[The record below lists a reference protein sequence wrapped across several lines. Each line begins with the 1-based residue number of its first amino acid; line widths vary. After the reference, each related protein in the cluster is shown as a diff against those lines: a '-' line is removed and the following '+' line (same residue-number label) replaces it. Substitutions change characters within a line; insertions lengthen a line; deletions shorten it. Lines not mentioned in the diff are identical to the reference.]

1 MTEVRCTM
9 NARGGFIE
17 SDAPYL
23 VESPGTGAGVML
35 TLDSSIQRACEAV
48 GIEMVDKG
56 CIVVLDAPTGRV
68 RASVSLPLY
77 DPENVAASIARQD
90 TSLVNRALS
99 AYNVGSVFKPLL
111 AAAALPFGR
120 VYVAAPQSQCSG
132 MSQKLTIR
140 GTLAV
145 EQADFPVP
153 VEAAWAVG
161 GTPADCVKAA
171 VKALVPCRPDVVLTG
186 VNQGWNAG
194 LDIAYSGTIGAALE
208 GVMNGIPAIAFSA
221 REFCDPGAMEVYL
234 PRVLQELL
242 QALPKPG
249 TLWNVN
255 FPDCAAS
262 ACKGILRGRVP
273 AACSFYDNEY
283 DRAEGALSIR
293 VSNPGPEQC
302 REGSD
307 IHAILHGYVS
317 IGEVRSPLF

>member
-1 MTEVRCTM
+1 M
-9 NARGGFIE
+9 NILISNDDGI
-17 SDAPYL
+17 
-23 VESPGTGAGVML
+23 
-35 TLDSSIQRACEAV
+35 RAE
-48 GIEMVDKG
+48 G
-56 CIVVLDAPTGRV
+56 
-68 RASVSLPLY
+68 
-77 DPENVAASIARQD
+77 IAR
-90 TSLVNRALS
+90 
-99 AYNVGSVFKPLL
+99 L

-120 VYVAAPQSQCSG
+120 VYV
-132 MSQKLTIR
+132 
-140 GTLAV
+140 
-145 EQADFPVP
+145 
-153 VEAAWAVG
+153 
-161 GTPADCVKAA
+161 
-171 VKALVPCRPDVVLTG
+171 
-186 VNQGWNAG
+186 
-194 LDIAYSGTIGAALE
+194 AALE

-262 ACKGILRGRVP
+262 ACKGILRGLVP

>member
-1 MTEVRCTM
+1 M
-9 NARGGFIE
+9 NILISNDDGI
-17 SDAPYL
+17 
-23 VESPGTGAGVML
+23 
-35 TLDSSIQRACEAV
+35 RAE
-48 GIEMVDKG
+48 G
-56 CIVVLDAPTGRV
+56 
-68 RASVSLPLY
+68 
-77 DPENVAASIARQD
+77 IAR
-90 TSLVNRALS
+90 
-99 AYNVGSVFKPLL
+99 L

-140 GTLAV
+140 
-145 EQADFPVP
+145 
-153 VEAAWAVG
+153 

>member
-1 MTEVRCTM
+1 M
-9 NARGGFIE
+9 NILISNDDGI
-17 SDAPYL
+17 
-23 VESPGTGAGVML
+23 
-35 TLDSSIQRACEAV
+35 RAE
-48 GIEMVDKG
+48 GIE
-56 CIVVLDAPTGRV
+56 R
-68 RASVSLPLY
+68 
-77 DPENVAASIARQD
+77 
-90 TSLVNRALS
+90 
-99 AYNVGSVFKPLL
+99 L

-120 VYVAAPQSQCSG
+120 VYV
-132 MSQKLTIR
+132 
-140 GTLAV
+140 
-145 EQADFPVP
+145 
-153 VEAAWAVG
+153 
-161 GTPADCVKAA
+161 
-171 VKALVPCRPDVVLTG
+171 
-186 VNQGWNAG
+186 
-194 LDIAYSGTIGAALE
+194 AALE

>member
-1 MTEVRCTM
+1 MDKKLK
-9 NARGGFIE
+9 IL
-17 SDAPYL
+17 L
-23 VESPGTGAGVML
+23 VNDDGISSPGIVHLA
-35 TLDSSIQRACEAV
+35 
-48 GIEMVDKG
+48 EMAMQLGEVW
-56 CIVVLDAPTGRV
+56 
-68 RASVSLPLY
+68 
-77 DPENVAASIARQD
+77 
-90 TSLVNRALS
+90 
-99 AYNVGSVFKPLL
+99 
-111 AAAALPFGR
+111 
-120 VYVAAPQSQCSG
+120 VAAPSSQCSA
-132 MSQKLTIR
+132 MSQKITIR
-140 GTLAV
+140 GDMRV
-145 EQADFPVP
+145 DQVADFPVP
-153 VEAAWAVG
+153 VKAAYMVD
-161 GTPADCVKAA
+161 GTPADCVKIAMQY
-171 VKALVPCRPDVVLTG
+171 LLEERPDYVFSG
-186 VNQGWNAG
+186 INDGYNAG
-194 LDIAYSGTIGAALE
+194 FDIAYSGTIGAALE

>member
-1 MTEVRCTM
+1 MKDKL
-9 NARGGFIE
+9 NILIANDDGI
-17 SDAPYL
+17 D
-23 VESPGTGAGVML
+23 SPGIVRLA
-35 TLDSSIQRACEAV
+35 EA
-48 GIEMVDKG
+48 
-56 CIVVLDAPTGRV
+56 
-68 RASVSLPLY
+68 
-77 DPENVAASIARQD
+77 AAKF
-90 TSLVNRALS
+90 
-99 AYNVGSVFKPLL
+99 GSVW
-111 AAAALPFGR
+111 
-120 VYVAAPQSQCSG
+120 VAAPSSQCSG
-132 MSQKLTIR
+132 MSQKLTIFGEFPVSR
-140 GTLAV
+140 PA
-145 EQADFPVP
+145 FPVP
-153 VEAAWAVG
+153 VMDAWSIG
-161 GTPADCVKAA
+161 GTPADCVKLA
-171 VKALVPCRPDVVLTG
+171 VNFLMPIKPDVVFSGINFGYNTG
-186 VNQGWNAG
+186 F
-194 LDIAYSGTIGAALE
+194 DIAYSGTIGAALE

-283 DRAEGALSIR
+283 DRAEDALSIR

>member
-1 MTEVRCTM
+1 M
-9 NARGGFIE
+9 NILISNDDGI
-17 SDAPYL
+17 
-23 VESPGTGAGVML
+23 
-35 TLDSSIQRACEAV
+35 RAE
-48 GIEMVDKG
+48 G
-56 CIVVLDAPTGRV
+56 
-68 RASVSLPLY
+68 
-77 DPENVAASIARQD
+77 IAR
-90 TSLVNRALS
+90 
-99 AYNVGSVFKPLL
+99 L

-153 VEAAWAVG
+153 VEAAWAVV

-293 VSNPGPEQC
+293 VSNPGRSSAGKAATSTPFC
-302 REGSD
+302 TAMSPSARS
-307 IHAILHGYVS
+307 A
-317 IGEVRSPLF
+317 VRFSEYLRQNRRNQPCMM

>member
-1 MTEVRCTM
+1 M
-9 NARGGFIE
+9 NILISNDDGI
-17 SDAPYL
+17 
-23 VESPGTGAGVML
+23 
-35 TLDSSIQRACEAV
+35 RAE
-48 GIEMVDKG
+48 G
-56 CIVVLDAPTGRV
+56 
-68 RASVSLPLY
+68 
-77 DPENVAASIARQD
+77 IAR
-90 TSLVNRALS
+90 
-99 AYNVGSVFKPLL
+99 L

-140 GTLAV
+140 GALAV

-255 FPDCAAS
+255 FPDRAAS

>member
-1 MTEVRCTM
+1 MHNPSRSQLLRRPRVPRMLYESC
-9 NARGGFIE
+9 GGF
-17 SDAPYL
+17 
-23 VESPGTGAGVML
+23 
-35 TLDSSIQRACEAV
+35 
-48 GIEMVDKG
+48 
-56 CIVVLDAPTGRV
+56 
-68 RASVSLPLY
+68 
-77 DPENVAASIARQD
+77 
-90 TSLVNRALS
+90 LS
-99 AYNVGSVFKPLL
+99 GLLL
-111 AAAALPFGR
+111 AGT
-120 VYVAAPQSQCSG
+120 YV
-132 MSQKLTIR
+132 
-140 GTLAV
+140 
-145 EQADFPVP
+145 
-153 VEAAWAVG
+153 
-161 GTPADCVKAA
+161 
-171 VKALVPCRPDVVLTG
+171 TG

-194 LDIAYSGTIGAALE
+194 LDIAYSGTIGTALE

-242 QALPKPG
+242 QVLPKPG

-317 IGEVRSPLF
+317 IGEVRSPLFPYSSSSTT

>member
-1 MTEVRCTM
+1 MKILVV
-9 NARGGFIE
+9 NDDSIH
-17 SDAPYL
+17 AP
-23 VESPGTGAGVML
+23 
-35 TLDSSIQRACEAV
+35 
-48 GIEMVDKG
+48 GI
-56 CIVVLDAPTGRV
+56 A
-68 RASVSLPLY
+68 
-77 DPENVAASIARQD
+77 
-90 TSLVNRALS
+90 
-99 AYNVGSVFKPLL
+99 LL
-111 AAAALPFGR
+111 AKAAMELGE
-120 VYVAAPQSQCSG
+120 VTVVAPAHQCSA
-132 MSQKLTIR
+132 MSQKITIR
-140 GTLAV
+140 GDMRV
-145 EQADFPVP
+145 DQVADFPVP
-153 VEAAWAVG
+153 VKAAYMVD
-161 GTPADCVKAA
+161 GTPADCVKIAMQY
-171 VKALVPCRPDVVLTG
+171 LLEERPDYVFSG
-186 VNQGWNAG
+186 INDGYNAG
-194 LDIAYSGTIGAALE
+194 FDIAYSGTIGAALE

-317 IGEVRSPLF
+317 IGEVRSPLLSI

>member
-1 MTEVRCTM
+1 M
-9 NARGGFIE
+9 NILISNDDGI
-17 SDAPYL
+17 
-23 VESPGTGAGVML
+23 
-35 TLDSSIQRACEAV
+35 RAE
-48 GIEMVDKG
+48 G
-56 CIVVLDAPTGRV
+56 
-68 RASVSLPLY
+68 
-77 DPENVAASIARQD
+77 IAR
-90 TSLVNRALS
+90 
-99 AYNVGSVFKPLL
+99 L

-120 VYVAAPQSQCSG
+120 VYV
-132 MSQKLTIR
+132 
-140 GTLAV
+140 
-145 EQADFPVP
+145 
-153 VEAAWAVG
+153 
-161 GTPADCVKAA
+161 
-171 VKALVPCRPDVVLTG
+171 
-186 VNQGWNAG
+186 
-194 LDIAYSGTIGAALE
+194 AALE

-283 DRAEGALSIR
+283 DRVEGALSIR

>member
-1 MTEVRCTM
+1 M
-9 NARGGFIE
+9 NILISNDDGI
-17 SDAPYL
+17 
-23 VESPGTGAGVML
+23 
-35 TLDSSIQRACEAV
+35 RAE
-48 GIEMVDKG
+48 G
-56 CIVVLDAPTGRV
+56 
-68 RASVSLPLY
+68 
-77 DPENVAASIARQD
+77 IAR
-90 TSLVNRALS
+90 
-99 AYNVGSVFKPLL
+99 L

-140 GTLAV
+140 
-145 EQADFPVP
+145 
-153 VEAAWAVG
+153 

-221 REFCDPGAMEVYL
+221 REFCDPGAMDVYL

>member
-1 MTEVRCTM
+1 M
-9 NARGGFIE
+9 NILISNDDGI
-17 SDAPYL
+17 
-23 VESPGTGAGVML
+23 
-35 TLDSSIQRACEAV
+35 RAE
-48 GIEMVDKG
+48 G
-56 CIVVLDAPTGRV
+56 
-68 RASVSLPLY
+68 
-77 DPENVAASIARQD
+77 IAR
-90 TSLVNRALS
+90 
-99 AYNVGSVFKPLL
+99 L

-171 VKALVPCRPDVVLTG
+171 V
-186 VNQGWNAG
+186 
-194 LDIAYSGTIGAALE
+194 
-208 GVMNGIPAIAFSA
+208 PAIAFSA

>member
-1 MTEVRCTM
+1 M
-9 NARGGFIE
+9 NILISNDDGI
-17 SDAPYL
+17 
-23 VESPGTGAGVML
+23 
-35 TLDSSIQRACEAV
+35 RAE
-48 GIEMVDKG
+48 G
-56 CIVVLDAPTGRV
+56 
-68 RASVSLPLY
+68 
-77 DPENVAASIARQD
+77 IAR
-90 TSLVNRALS
+90 
-99 AYNVGSVFKPLL
+99 L

-120 VYVAAPQSQCSG
+120 VYV
-132 MSQKLTIR
+132 
-140 GTLAV
+140 
-145 EQADFPVP
+145 
-153 VEAAWAVG
+153 
-161 GTPADCVKAA
+161 
-171 VKALVPCRPDVVLTG
+171 
-186 VNQGWNAG
+186 
-194 LDIAYSGTIGAALE
+194 AALE

>member
-1 MTEVRCTM
+1 M
-9 NARGGFIE
+9 NVLISNDDGIRAEGVAR
-17 SDAPYL
+17 
-23 VESPGTGAGVML
+23 
-35 TLDSSIQRACEAV
+35 
-48 GIEMVDKG
+48 
-56 CIVVLDAPTGRV
+56 
-68 RASVSLPLY
+68 
-77 DPENVAASIARQD
+77 
-90 TSLVNRALS
+90 
-99 AYNVGSVFKPLL
+99 L

-120 VYVAAPQSQCSG
+120 VYV
-132 MSQKLTIR
+132 
-140 GTLAV
+140 
-145 EQADFPVP
+145 
-153 VEAAWAVG
+153 
-161 GTPADCVKAA
+161 
-171 VKALVPCRPDVVLTG
+171 
-186 VNQGWNAG
+186 
-194 LDIAYSGTIGAALE
+194 AALE

>member
-1 MTEVRCTM
+1 M
-9 NARGGFIE
+9 NILISNDDGI
-17 SDAPYL
+17 
-23 VESPGTGAGVML
+23 
-35 TLDSSIQRACEAV
+35 RAE
-48 GIEMVDKG
+48 G
-56 CIVVLDAPTGRV
+56 
-68 RASVSLPLY
+68 
-77 DPENVAASIARQD
+77 IAR
-90 TSLVNRALS
+90 
-99 AYNVGSVFKPLL
+99 L

-120 VYVAAPQSQCSG
+120 VYV
-132 MSQKLTIR
+132 
-140 GTLAV
+140 
-145 EQADFPVP
+145 
-153 VEAAWAVG
+153 
-161 GTPADCVKAA
+161 
-171 VKALVPCRPDVVLTG
+171 
-186 VNQGWNAG
+186 
-194 LDIAYSGTIGAALE
+194 AALE

-262 ACKGILRGRVP
+262 ACKGILHGRVP

>member
-1 MTEVRCTM
+1 M
-9 NARGGFIE
+9 NILISNDDGI
-17 SDAPYL
+17 
-23 VESPGTGAGVML
+23 
-35 TLDSSIQRACEAV
+35 RAE
-48 GIEMVDKG
+48 G
-56 CIVVLDAPTGRV
+56 
-68 RASVSLPLY
+68 
-77 DPENVAASIARQD
+77 IAR
-90 TSLVNRALS
+90 
-99 AYNVGSVFKPLL
+99 L

-255 FPDCAAS
+255 FPTCPLSDCR
-262 ACKGILRGRVP
+262 GILR
-273 AACSFYDNEY
+273 
-283 DRAEGALSIR
+283 DRFPEKRSYYENYYHCVREENGVQYLSPKATVLR
-293 VSNPGPEQC
+293 PDEVTD
-302 REGSD
+302 GSD
-307 IHAILHGYVS
+307 IQAVLNGFVS
-317 IGEVRSPLF
+317 IGKVRCAAF

>member
-1 MTEVRCTM
+1 M
-9 NARGGFIE
+9 NVLISNDDGI
-17 SDAPYL
+17 
-23 VESPGTGAGVML
+23 
-35 TLDSSIQRACEAV
+35 RAE
-48 GIEMVDKG
+48 G
-56 CIVVLDAPTGRV
+56 
-68 RASVSLPLY
+68 
-77 DPENVAASIARQD
+77 IAR
-90 TSLVNRALS
+90 
-99 AYNVGSVFKPLL
+99 L

-120 VYVAAPQSQCSG
+120 VYV
-132 MSQKLTIR
+132 
-140 GTLAV
+140 
-145 EQADFPVP
+145 
-153 VEAAWAVG
+153 
-161 GTPADCVKAA
+161 
-171 VKALVPCRPDVVLTG
+171 
-186 VNQGWNAG
+186 
-194 LDIAYSGTIGAALE
+194 AALE

-293 VSNPGPEQC
+293 VSNRGPEQC

>member
-1 MTEVRCTM
+1 M
-9 NARGGFIE
+9 NILISNDDGI
-17 SDAPYL
+17 
-23 VESPGTGAGVML
+23 
-35 TLDSSIQRACEAV
+35 RAE
-48 GIEMVDKG
+48 G
-56 CIVVLDAPTGRV
+56 
-68 RASVSLPLY
+68 
-77 DPENVAASIARQD
+77 IAR
-90 TSLVNRALS
+90 
-99 AYNVGSVFKPLL
+99 L
-111 AAAALPFGR
+111 ATAALPFGR
-120 VYVAAPQSQCSG
+120 VYV
-132 MSQKLTIR
+132 
-140 GTLAV
+140 
-145 EQADFPVP
+145 
-153 VEAAWAVG
+153 
-161 GTPADCVKAA
+161 
-171 VKALVPCRPDVVLTG
+171 
-186 VNQGWNAG
+186 
-194 LDIAYSGTIGAALE
+194 AALE

>member
-1 MTEVRCTM
+1 MKDKL
-9 NARGGFIE
+9 NILIANDDGI
-17 SDAPYL
+17 D
-23 VESPGTGAGVML
+23 SPGIVRLA
-35 TLDSSIQRACEAV
+35 EA
-48 GIEMVDKG
+48 
-56 CIVVLDAPTGRV
+56 
-68 RASVSLPLY
+68 
-77 DPENVAASIARQD
+77 AAKF
-90 TSLVNRALS
+90 
-99 AYNVGSVFKPLL
+99 GSVW
-111 AAAALPFGR
+111 
-120 VYVAAPQSQCSG
+120 VAAPSSQCSG
-132 MSQKLTIR
+132 MSQKLTIF
-140 GTLAV
+140 G
-145 EQADFPVP
+145 EFPVSRPAFP
-153 VEAAWAVG
+153 VSVMDAWSIG
-161 GTPADCVKAA
+161 GTPADCVKLA
-171 VKALVPCRPDVVLTG
+171 VNFLMPVKPDVVFSGINFGYNTG
-186 VNQGWNAG
+186 F
-194 LDIAYSGTIGAALE
+194 DIAYSGTVGAAMEALI
-208 GVMNGIPAIAFSA
+208 NGIPAIAFSA

>member
-1 MTEVRCTM
+1 M
-9 NARGGFIE
+9 NVLISNDDGI
-17 SDAPYL
+17 
-23 VESPGTGAGVML
+23 
-35 TLDSSIQRACEAV
+35 RAE
-48 GIEMVDKG
+48 G
-56 CIVVLDAPTGRV
+56 
-68 RASVSLPLY
+68 
-77 DPENVAASIARQD
+77 IAR
-90 TSLVNRALS
+90 
-99 AYNVGSVFKPLL
+99 L

-120 VYVAAPQSQCSG
+120 VYV
-132 MSQKLTIR
+132 
-140 GTLAV
+140 
-145 EQADFPVP
+145 
-153 VEAAWAVG
+153 
-161 GTPADCVKAA
+161 
-171 VKALVPCRPDVVLTG
+171 
-186 VNQGWNAG
+186 
-194 LDIAYSGTIGAALE
+194 AALE

>member
-1 MTEVRCTM
+1 M
-9 NARGGFIE
+9 NILISNDDGI
-17 SDAPYL
+17 
-23 VESPGTGAGVML
+23 
-35 TLDSSIQRACEAV
+35 RAE
-48 GIEMVDKG
+48 G
-56 CIVVLDAPTGRV
+56 
-68 RASVSLPLY
+68 
-77 DPENVAASIARQD
+77 IAR
-90 TSLVNRALS
+90 
-99 AYNVGSVFKPLL
+99 L

-120 VYVAAPQSQCSG
+120 VYV
-132 MSQKLTIR
+132 
-140 GTLAV
+140 
-145 EQADFPVP
+145 
-153 VEAAWAVG
+153 
-161 GTPADCVKAA
+161 
-171 VKALVPCRPDVVLTG
+171 
-186 VNQGWNAG
+186 
-194 LDIAYSGTIGAALE
+194 AALE

-302 REGSD
+302 RDGSD

-317 IGEVRSPLF
+317 IGEVRSPRF

>member
-1 MTEVRCTM
+1 M
-9 NARGGFIE
+9 NILISNDDGI
-17 SDAPYL
+17 
-23 VESPGTGAGVML
+23 
-35 TLDSSIQRACEAV
+35 RAE
-48 GIEMVDKG
+48 G
-56 CIVVLDAPTGRV
+56 
-68 RASVSLPLY
+68 
-77 DPENVAASIARQD
+77 IAR
-90 TSLVNRALS
+90 
-99 AYNVGSVFKPLL
+99 L

-120 VYVAAPQSQCSG
+120 VYV
-132 MSQKLTIR
+132 
-140 GTLAV
+140 
-145 EQADFPVP
+145 
-153 VEAAWAVG
+153 
-161 GTPADCVKAA
+161 
-171 VKALVPCRPDVVLTG
+171 
-186 VNQGWNAG
+186 
-194 LDIAYSGTIGAALE
+194 AALE

-293 VSNPGPEQC
+293 VSNPGPEQR

>member
-1 MTEVRCTM
+1 M
-9 NARGGFIE
+9 NILISNDDGI
-17 SDAPYL
+17 
-23 VESPGTGAGVML
+23 
-35 TLDSSIQRACEAV
+35 RAE
-48 GIEMVDKG
+48 G
-56 CIVVLDAPTGRV
+56 
-68 RASVSLPLY
+68 
-77 DPENVAASIARQD
+77 IAR
-90 TSLVNRALS
+90 
-99 AYNVGSVFKPLL
+99 L

-120 VYVAAPQSQCSG
+120 VYV
-132 MSQKLTIR
+132 
-140 GTLAV
+140 
-145 EQADFPVP
+145 
-153 VEAAWAVG
+153 
-161 GTPADCVKAA
+161 
-171 VKALVPCRPDVVLTG
+171 
-186 VNQGWNAG
+186 
-194 LDIAYSGTIGAALE
+194 AALE

-221 REFCDPGAMEVYL
+221 REFCDPGTMEVYL

-317 IGEVRSPLF
+317 IGEARSPLF

>member
-1 MTEVRCTM
+1 M
-9 NARGGFIE
+9 NILISNDDGI
-17 SDAPYL
+17 
-23 VESPGTGAGVML
+23 
-35 TLDSSIQRACEAV
+35 RAE
-48 GIEMVDKG
+48 G
-56 CIVVLDAPTGRV
+56 
-68 RASVSLPLY
+68 
-77 DPENVAASIARQD
+77 IAR
-90 TSLVNRALS
+90 
-99 AYNVGSVFKPLL
+99 L

-120 VYVAAPQSQCSG
+120 VYV
-132 MSQKLTIR
+132 
-140 GTLAV
+140 
-145 EQADFPVP
+145 
-153 VEAAWAVG
+153 
-161 GTPADCVKAA
+161 
-171 VKALVPCRPDVVLTG
+171 
-186 VNQGWNAG
+186 
-194 LDIAYSGTIGAALE
+194 AALE

-293 VSNPGPEQC
+293 VSNPGPEQY

-307 IHAILHGYVS
+307 IHAILHGYVF

>member
-1 MTEVRCTM
+1 MKILVV
-9 NARGGFIE
+9 NDDSIH
-17 SDAPYL
+17 AP
-23 VESPGTGAGVML
+23 
-35 TLDSSIQRACEAV
+35 
-48 GIEMVDKG
+48 GI
-56 CIVVLDAPTGRV
+56 A
-68 RASVSLPLY
+68 
-77 DPENVAASIARQD
+77 
-90 TSLVNRALS
+90 
-99 AYNVGSVFKPLL
+99 LL
-111 AAAALPFGR
+111 AKAAMELGE
-120 VYVAAPQSQCSG
+120 VTVVAPAHQCSA
-132 MSQKLTIR
+132 MSQKITIR
-140 GTLAV
+140 GDMRV
-145 EQADFPVP
+145 DQVADFPVP
-153 VEAAWAVG
+153 VKAAYMVD
-161 GTPADCVKAA
+161 GTPADCVKIAMQY
-171 VKALVPCRPDVVLTG
+171 LLEERPDYVFSG
-186 VNQGWNAG
+186 INDGYNAG
-194 LDIAYSGTIGAALE
+194 FDIAYSGTIGAALE

>member
-1 MTEVRCTM
+1 M
-9 NARGGFIE
+9 NVLISNDDGI
-17 SDAPYL
+17 
-23 VESPGTGAGVML
+23 
-35 TLDSSIQRACEAV
+35 RAE
-48 GIEMVDKG
+48 G
-56 CIVVLDAPTGRV
+56 
-68 RASVSLPLY
+68 
-77 DPENVAASIARQD
+77 IAR
-90 TSLVNRALS
+90 
-99 AYNVGSVFKPLL
+99 L

-120 VYVAAPQSQCSG
+120 VYV
-132 MSQKLTIR
+132 
-140 GTLAV
+140 
-145 EQADFPVP
+145 
-153 VEAAWAVG
+153 
-161 GTPADCVKAA
+161 
-171 VKALVPCRPDVVLTG
+171 
-186 VNQGWNAG
+186 
-194 LDIAYSGTIGAALE
+194 AALE

-317 IGEVRSPLF
+317 IGEVCSPLF

>member
-1 MTEVRCTM
+1 M
-9 NARGGFIE
+9 NILISNDDGI
-17 SDAPYL
+17 
-23 VESPGTGAGVML
+23 
-35 TLDSSIQRACEAV
+35 RAE
-48 GIEMVDKG
+48 G
-56 CIVVLDAPTGRV
+56 
-68 RASVSLPLY
+68 
-77 DPENVAASIARQD
+77 IAR
-90 TSLVNRALS
+90 
-99 AYNVGSVFKPLL
+99 L

-140 GTLAV
+140 GALAV
-145 EQADFPVP
+145 EQADFSVP

-171 VKALVPCRPDVVLTG
+171 VKALVPWRPDVVLTG

-293 VSNPGPEQC
+293 VSNQGPEQC

>member
-1 MTEVRCTM
+1 M
-9 NARGGFIE
+9 NILISNDDGI
-17 SDAPYL
+17 
-23 VESPGTGAGVML
+23 
-35 TLDSSIQRACEAV
+35 RAE
-48 GIEMVDKG
+48 G
-56 CIVVLDAPTGRV
+56 
-68 RASVSLPLY
+68 
-77 DPENVAASIARQD
+77 IAR
-90 TSLVNRALS
+90 
-99 AYNVGSVFKPLL
+99 L

-140 GTLAV
+140 GALAV

-171 VKALVPCRPDVVLTG
+171 VKALVPCRPDLVRTG
-186 VNQGWNAG
+186 VNQGWNAR
-194 LDIAYSGTIGAALE
+194 LDIAY
-208 GVMNGIPAIAFSA
+208 SA

>member
-1 MTEVRCTM
+1 M
-9 NARGGFIE
+9 NVLISNDDGI
-17 SDAPYL
+17 
-23 VESPGTGAGVML
+23 
-35 TLDSSIQRACEAV
+35 RAE
-48 GIEMVDKG
+48 G
-56 CIVVLDAPTGRV
+56 
-68 RASVSLPLY
+68 
-77 DPENVAASIARQD
+77 IAR
-90 TSLVNRALS
+90 
-99 AYNVGSVFKPLL
+99 L

-120 VYVAAPQSQCSG
+120 VYV
-132 MSQKLTIR
+132 
-140 GTLAV
+140 
-145 EQADFPVP
+145 
-153 VEAAWAVG
+153 
-161 GTPADCVKAA
+161 
-171 VKALVPCRPDVVLTG
+171 
-186 VNQGWNAG
+186 
-194 LDIAYSGTIGAALE
+194 AALE

-221 REFCDPGAMEVYL
+221 REFCDPDTMEVYL

>member
-1 MTEVRCTM
+1 M
-9 NARGGFIE
+9 NILISNDDGI
-17 SDAPYL
+17 
-23 VESPGTGAGVML
+23 
-35 TLDSSIQRACEAV
+35 RAE
-48 GIEMVDKG
+48 G
-56 CIVVLDAPTGRV
+56 
-68 RASVSLPLY
+68 
-77 DPENVAASIARQD
+77 IAR
-90 TSLVNRALS
+90 
-99 AYNVGSVFKPLL
+99 L

-120 VYVAAPQSQCSG
+120 VFVAAPQSQCSG

-293 VSNPGPEQC
+293 VSNPGPEQ
-302 REGSD
+302 
-307 IHAILHGYVS
+307 
-317 IGEVRSPLF
+317 

>member
-1 MTEVRCTM
+1 MKDKL
-9 NARGGFIE
+9 NILIANDDGI
-17 SDAPYL
+17 D
-23 VESPGTGAGVML
+23 SPG
-35 TLDSSIQRACEAV
+35 
-48 GIEMVDKG
+48 
-56 CIVVLDAPTGRV
+56 IVRLA
-68 RASVSLPLY
+68 
-77 DPENVAASIARQD
+77 EAASKFG
-90 TSLVNRALS
+90 
-99 AYNVGSVFKPLL
+99 NVW
-111 AAAALPFGR
+111 
-120 VYVAAPQSQCSG
+120 VAAPSSQCSG
-132 MSQKLTIR
+132 MSQKLTIFGEFPVSR
-140 GTLAV
+140 PA
-145 EQADFPVP
+145 FPVP
-153 VEAAWAVG
+153 VMDAWSIG
-161 GTPADCVKAA
+161 GTPADCVKLA
-171 VKALVPCRPDVVLTG
+171 VNFLMPVKPDVVFSGINFGYNTG
-186 VNQGWNAG
+186 F
-194 LDIAYSGTIGAALE
+194 DIAYSGTIGAALE

-221 REFCDPGAMEVYL
+221 REFCDPGAMEAYL